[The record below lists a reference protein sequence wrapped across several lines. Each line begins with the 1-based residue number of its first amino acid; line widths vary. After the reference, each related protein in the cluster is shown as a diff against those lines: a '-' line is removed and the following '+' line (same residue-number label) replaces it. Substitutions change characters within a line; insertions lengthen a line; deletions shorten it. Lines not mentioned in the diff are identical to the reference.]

1 MVRPIGIIHAGESIS
16 PIPLAIGLF
25 VSVTLL
31 VGLCAKHA
39 RKYASETSDPNT
51 AFKSSPLPS
60 PKQLIATISHK
71 ASMLPRIHGN
81 KRSASDAGVVGGNS
95 KKGSGDST
103 DGLWQKAI
111 LMGERCQ
118 PLEFSGV
125 IYYDYSG
132 NRIPEMP
139 KSPRA
144 SSMSPLKNF
153 SFPAG
158 KNDNYRY

>member
-1 MVRPIGIIHAGESIS
+1 MVRPIPIIHVSESFS

-25 VSVTLL
+25 VSVSLL

-39 RKYASETSDPNT
+39 RQVPRKYTSKTSDPNT
-51 AFKSSPLPS
+51 AKAPLPS
-60 PKQLIATISHK
+60 PKQLIATISNK
-71 ASMLPRIHGN
+71 AMTPLVHAKKSSGQE
-81 KRSASDAGVVGGNS
+81 SDAGVGGKN
-95 KKGSGDST
+95 KGNDES
-103 DGLWQKAI
+103 GLWQKAI

-118 PLEFSGV
+118 PPEFSGV

-144 SSMSPLKNF
+144 TSMTPLRNFTFPVQKN
-153 SFPAG
+153 
-158 KNDNYRY
+158 